1 MDNDETD
8 TIPADTMPP
17 GTGDN
22 SDGEDNPPE
31 QNPGT
36 QDNDTDKDSDPAE
49 ADIDSDMNA
58 RITALESAITEISQT
73 LAEIQAANAK
83 TVLGGSDESNDLPDE
98 VDALT
103 DDDANG
109 TYLTFDDLYEKD
121 ED

>member
-1 MDNDETD
+1 MNNDETD
-8 TIPADTMPP
+8 TIPADATPP
-17 GTGDN
+17 DPGDN
-22 SDGEDNPPE
+22 GDGEDNPPE

-36 QDNDTDKDSDPAE
+36 QDNDTGKDTDPVE
-49 ADIDSDMNA
+49 ADTDSDMNA
-58 RITALESAITEISQT
+58 RITALESAIKEISQT

-83 TVLGGSDESNDLPDE
+83 TVLGGSDEPNDLPDE
-98 VDALT
+98 ADALT

>member
-8 TIPADTMPP
+8 VTSDDTTPP

-22 SDGEDNPPE
+22 GGREDNPPE
-31 QNPGT
+31 QNPET
-36 QDNDTDKDSDPAE
+36 QDNDTDKDANPAE

-58 RITALESAITEISQT
+58 RITALESAISEISQT

-83 TVLGGSDESNDLPDE
+83 KVLGGGDASNDLPDE
-98 VDALT
+98 ADALT

>member
-17 GTGDN
+17 GAGDN
-22 SDGEDNPPE
+22 GGGEDNPPE
-31 QNPGT
+31 QNPET
-36 QDNDTDKDSDPAE
+36 QDNDTDKDTDPAE
-49 ADIDSDMNA
+49 VDTDSDMNA

-83 TVLGGSDESNDLPDE
+83 TVLGGGGESNDLPDE
-98 VDALT
+98 ADALT

>member
-8 TIPADTMPP
+8 TISADTMPP

-22 SDGEDNPPE
+22 GGREDNPPE
-31 QNPGT
+31 QNPKT
-36 QDNDTDKDSDPAE
+36 QDNDTDKDTAPAE
-49 ADIDSDMNA
+49 ADTDSDMNA
-58 RITALESAITEISQT
+58 RVTALESAIKEISQT

-83 TVLGGSDESNDLPDE
+83 TVLGGGGESNDLPDE
-98 VDALT
+98 ADALT

-121 ED
+121 KD

>member
-1 MDNDETD
+1 MDNGETD

-31 QNPGT
+31 QNPET
-36 QDNDTDKDSDPAE
+36 QDNDTDKDTAPAE

-83 TVLGGSDESNDLPDE
+83 TVLGGGGESNDLPDE
-98 VDALT
+98 ADALT

-121 ED
+121 KD

>member
-1 MDNDETD
+1 MDNDKTD
-8 TIPADTMPP
+8 TTSADITPP
-17 GTGDN
+17 GTDN
-22 SDGEDNPPE
+22 NGNGEDNPPE
-31 QNPGT
+31 QNPET
-36 QDNDTDKDSDPAE
+36 QDNNTDKDTDPAE
-49 ADIDSDMNA
+49 ADTDSDMNA

-83 TVLGGSDESNDLPDE
+83 TVLGGSDESNDLPE
-98 VDALT
+98 EADALT

>member
-8 TIPADTMPP
+8 TTSADTMSP
-17 GTGDN
+17 GIDDN
-22 SDGEDNPPE
+22 GDGEDNPPE
-31 QNPGT
+31 QNPET
-36 QDNDTDKDSDPAE
+36 QDNDTDKDTDPAE
-49 ADIDSDMNA
+49 ADTDSDMNA

-83 TVLGGSDESNDLPDE
+83 TVLGGGGESNDLPE
-98 VDALT
+98 EADALT

>member
-8 TIPADTMPP
+8 AIPADTMPP

-22 SDGEDNPPE
+22 GDGEDNPPE
-31 QNPGT
+31 QNPET
-36 QDNDTDKDSDPAE
+36 QGNDTDKDTDPVE
-49 ADIDSDMNA
+49 ADTDSDMNA
-58 RITALESAITEISQT
+58 RITALESAIREISQT
-73 LAEIQAANAK
+73 LAEIQAANAE
-83 TVLGGSDESNDLPDE
+83 TVLGGGDESNDLPGE

>member
-1 MDNDETD
+1 MDDDETD
-8 TIPADTMPP
+8 VTPDDTTPP

-22 SDGEDNPPE
+22 GGGEDNPPE
-31 QNPGT
+31 QNPET
-36 QDNDTDKDSDPAE
+36 QDNDTDRDASPAE
-49 ADIDSDMNA
+49 ADTDSDMNA

-83 TVLGGSDESNDLPDE
+83 TVLGGGGESNDLPDE
-98 VDALT
+98 ADALT
-103 DDDANG
+103 DDDVNG

>member
-8 TIPADTMPP
+8 TTPAEPMSPS
-17 GTGDN
+17 TGDN
-22 SDGEDNPPE
+22 GGGEDNPPE
-31 QNPGT
+31 QNPET
-36 QDNDTDKDSDPAE
+36 QDNDTDKDTDPAE
-49 ADIDSDMNA
+49 ADTDSDMNA
-58 RITALESAITEISQT
+58 RVTALESAITEISQT

-83 TVLGGSDESNDLPDE
+83 TVLGGGGESNDLPDE
-98 VDALT
+98 ADALT

>member
-8 TIPADTMPP
+8 TIPDDTMPS

-22 SDGEDNPPE
+22 GDGEDNPPE
-31 QNPGT
+31 QNPET
-36 QDNDTDKDSDPAE
+36 QDNDTDKDTDPAE

-83 TVLGGSDESNDLPDE
+83 TVLGGGDESNDLPDE
-98 VDALT
+98 ADALT

-121 ED
+121 KD

>member
-8 TIPADTMPP
+8 TIPANTMPP

-22 SDGEDNPPE
+22 GDGEDNPPE
-31 QNPGT
+31 QNPET
-36 QDNDTDKDSDPAE
+36 QDNDTDKDADPAE

-58 RITALESAITEISQT
+58 RITALESAIREISQT

-83 TVLGGSDESNDLPDE
+83 AVLGGGDESNDLPDE
-98 VDALT
+98 ADALT

>member
-8 TIPADTMPP
+8 ATPDDTTPP

-22 SDGEDNPPE
+22 GDGEDNPPE
-31 QNPGT
+31 QNPET
-36 QDNDTDKDSDPAE
+36 QGNDTDKDASPAE
-49 ADIDSDMNA
+49 ADTDSDMNA
-58 RITALESAITEISQT
+58 RITALEAAITEISQT

-83 TVLGGSDESNDLPDE
+83 TVLGGGDESNDLPDE
-98 VDALT
+98 ADALT

-109 TYLTFDDLYEKD
+109 TYLTFDDLYERD

>member
-1 MDNDETD
+1 MDSNETD
-8 TIPADTMPP
+8 ITPDDTTPSDP
-17 GTGDN
+17 GDN
-22 SDGEDNPPE
+22 GDGEDNPPE

-36 QDNDTDKDSDPAE
+36 QDNDTDKDANPAE
-49 ADIDSDMNA
+49 ADTDSDMNA

-83 TVLGGSDESNDLPDE
+83 TVLGGGGESNDLPDE
-98 VDALT
+98 ADALT

>member
-1 MDNDETD
+1 MNNDETD
-8 TIPADTMPP
+8 TTSADTMSP
-17 GTGDN
+17 GADDNGDV
-22 SDGEDNPPE
+22 EDNPPE
-31 QNPGT
+31 QNPET
-36 QDNDTDKDSDPAE
+36 RDNDADKDTDPAE
-49 ADIDSDMNA
+49 ADTDGDMNA

-83 TVLGGSDESNDLPDE
+83 TVLGGSDESSDLPDE
-98 VDALT
+98 ADALT

>member
-8 TIPADTMPP
+8 TTSGETTPP

-22 SDGEDNPPE
+22 GDGEDNPPE
-31 QNPGT
+31 QNPET
-36 QDNDTDKDSDPAE
+36 RDNDTDKDANPAE
-49 ADIDSDMNA
+49 ADTDSDMNA

-83 TVLGGSDESNDLPDE
+83 TVLGGGDESNDLPDE
-98 VDALT
+98 ADALT

-109 TYLTFDDLYEKD
+109 IYLTFDDLYEKD

>member
-17 GTGDN
+17 GIGDN
-22 SDGEDNPPE
+22 GDGEDNPPE
-31 QNPGT
+31 QNPET
-36 QDNDTDKDSDPAE
+36 QDNDIDKDTDPAE
-49 ADIDSDMNA
+49 ADADSDMNA
-58 RITALESAITEISQT
+58 RITALESAITEISRT

-83 TVLGGSDESNDLPDE
+83 TVLGGGDGSNDLPDE
-98 VDALT
+98 ADALT

>member
-8 TIPADTMPP
+8 TTSADIVPP
-17 GTGDN
+17 GVDN
-22 SDGEDNPPE
+22 NGDGEDNPPE
-31 QNPGT
+31 QNPET
-36 QDNDTDKDSDPAE
+36 QDNDTDKDTDPAE

-58 RITALESAITEISQT
+58 RITALETAITEISQT

-83 TVLGGSDESNDLPDE
+83 AVLGGSDESNDLPDE
-98 VDALT
+98 ADALT

>member
-1 MDNDETD
+1 MDDDETD
-8 TIPADTMPP
+8 ITSDETTPP

-22 SDGEDNPPE
+22 GDGEDTPPE
-31 QNPGT
+31 QNPET
-36 QDNDTDKDSDPAE
+36 QDNDTDKDANPAE
-49 ADIDSDMNA
+49 ADTDSDMNA

-73 LAEIQAANAK
+73 LAEIQAANAQA
-83 TVLGGSDESNDLPDE
+83 VLGGGDESNDPPVE
-98 VDALT
+98 ADALT

>member
-22 SDGEDNPPE
+22 SGGEDNPPE
-31 QNPGT
+31 QNPET
-36 QDNDTDKDSDPAE
+36 QDNDTDKDTDPAE

-83 TVLGGSDESNDLPDE
+83 TVLGGGGESNDLPDE
-98 VDALT
+98 ADALT

-121 ED
+121 KD

>member
-8 TIPADTMPP
+8 TTPAGTMQP

-22 SDGEDNPPE
+22 GGREDNPPE
-31 QNPGT
+31 QNPET
-36 QDNDTDKDSDPAE
+36 QDNDTDRDTDPAE
-49 ADIDSDMNA
+49 ADTDSDMNA

-83 TVLGGSDESNDLPDE
+83 TVLGGGDESNDLPDE
-98 VDALT
+98 ADALT

>member
-8 TIPADTMPP
+8 TTPAETMPP
-17 GTGDN
+17 STGDN
-22 SDGEDNPPE
+22 GGREDNPPE

-36 QDNDTDKDSDPAE
+36 QGNDADKDANPAE
-49 ADIDSDMNA
+49 ADTVSDMNA
-58 RITALESAITEISQT
+58 RITALESAISEISQT

-83 TVLGGSDESNDLPDE
+83 TVLGGGDESNDLPDE
-98 VDALT
+98 ADALT
-103 DDDANG
+103 DDGANG

>member
-8 TIPADTMPP
+8 TIPADTTPP

-31 QNPGT
+31 QNPET
-36 QDNDTDKDSDPAE
+36 QDNDTDKDTAPAE

-98 VDALT
+98 ADALT

>member
-1 MDNDETD
+1 MDNDKTD
-8 TIPADTMPP
+8 AIPAEPIPP
-17 GTGDN
+17 GSGDN
-22 SDGEDNPPE
+22 GDGEDNPPE
-31 QNPGT
+31 QNPET
-36 QDNDTDKDSDPAE
+36 RDNDTDGDIDPVE
-49 ADIDSDMNA
+49 ADTNSDMNA

-83 TVLGGSDESNDLPDE
+83 TVLGGGGESDDLPDE
-98 VDALT
+98 ADALT

>member
-1 MDNDETD
+1 MDNDKTD
-8 TIPADTMPP
+8 TTSADIMPP
-17 GTGDN
+17 GTDN
-22 SDGEDNPPE
+22 NGDGEDNPPE
-31 QNPGT
+31 QNPET
-36 QDNDTDKDSDPAE
+36 QDNNTDKDANPAE
-49 ADIDSDMNA
+49 ADTDSDMNA

-98 VDALT
+98 ADAIT

>member
-1 MDNDETD
+1 MDNDKTD
-8 TIPADTMPP
+8 AIPAEPTLP
-17 GTGDN
+17 GSGD
-22 SDGEDNPPE
+22 SGDGEDNPPE
-31 QNPGT
+31 QNPET
-36 QDNDTDKDSDPAE
+36 QDNDPDKDANPAE
-49 ADIDSDMNA
+49 ADTDSDMNA

-83 TVLGGSDESNDLPDE
+83 TVLGGSGEPSDLPDE
-98 VDALT
+98 ADALT

>member
-22 SDGEDNPPE
+22 GGGEDNPPE
-31 QNPGT
+31 QNPET
-36 QDNDTDKDSDPAE
+36 QDNDTDKDTAPAE

-98 VDALT
+98 ADALT

>member
-1 MDNDETD
+1 MDNDKTD
-8 TIPADTMPP
+8 TTSADIMPP
-17 GTGDN
+17 GTDSNG
-22 SDGEDNPPE
+22 DGEDNPPE
-31 QNPGT
+31 QNPET
-36 QDNDTDKDSDPAE
+36 QDNNTDKDANPAE
-49 ADIDSDMNA
+49 ADTDSDMNA

-98 VDALT
+98 ADALT

>member
-8 TIPADTMPP
+8 TTSADTTPP
-17 GTGDN
+17 GTDN
-22 SDGEDNPPE
+22 NGDGEDNPPE
-31 QNPGT
+31 QNPET
-36 QDNDTDKDSDPAE
+36 QDNDTDKDTAPAE

-98 VDALT
+98 ADALT

>member
-8 TIPADTMPP
+8 TIPADTIPP

-22 SDGEDNPPE
+22 GDGEDNPPE
-31 QNPGT
+31 QNPET
-36 QDNDTDKDSDPAE
+36 QDNDTDKDTDPAE
-49 ADIDSDMNA
+49 ADADSDMNA
-58 RITALESAITEISQT
+58 RITALESAIKEISQT

-83 TVLGGSDESNDLPDE
+83 TVLGGGGEPSDLPDE
-98 VDALT
+98 ADALT

>member
-1 MDNDETD
+1 MDNDKTD
-8 TIPADTMPP
+8 TTSADIIPP
-17 GTGDN
+17 GTDN
-22 SDGEDNPPE
+22 NGDGEDNPPE
-31 QNPGT
+31 QNPEA
-36 QDNDTDKDSDPAE
+36 QDNNTDKDANPAE
-49 ADIDSDMNA
+49 ADTDSDMNA

-98 VDALT
+98 ADALT

>member
-8 TIPADTMPP
+8 TIPAGTMPP
-17 GTGDN
+17 VTGDN
-22 SDGEDNPPE
+22 GDGEDNPPE
-31 QNPGT
+31 QNPET
-36 QDNDTDKDSDPAE
+36 QDNDTDKDTDPAE

-73 LAEIQAANAK
+73 LAEIQSANAK
-83 TVLGGSDESNDLPDE
+83 TVLGGGDESNDLPDE
-98 VDALT
+98 ADALT